1 MLHTSAQYS
10 VRSSYSRMFIYVF
23 LFLQALLEKKITQKI
38 LTLCLYFSEKLTL
51 PASLRQ
57 QSPSLLAWGEK
68 LSGRYMLKRLK
79 GEMRISN
86 PAHSSFPCHFQVS
99 TEDVL
104 GVDMSRLASPPFTY
118 FSLFW
123 RFAPFTSSTF
133 PMFLHVTPCWRMP
146 QKSSVMAW
154 LNKTT
159 THGSDSAST
168 CSYIVC
174 ELRMFFILLNG

>member
-1 MLHTSAQYS
+1 MWCWLCAKHYTKMLHTSAQYS

-23 LFLQALLEKKITQKI
+23 LFLQALFEKKITQKI

-99 TEDVL
+99 RGCPWGWHVQAGKPSFHLFQLILEICPL
-104 GVDMSRLASPPFTY
+104 Y
-118 FSLFW
+118 FFY
-123 RFAPFTSSTF
+123 F
-133 PMFLHVTPCWRMP
+133 PHV
-146 QKSSVMAW
+146 
-154 LNKTT
+154 
-159 THGSDSAST
+159 ST
-168 CSYIVC
+168 CHTLLKNASEILSYG
-174 ELRMFFILLNG
+174 MA